1 MQNAIARRRNA
12 AVLALVVA
20 SGAALAACGTEQ
32 ATTPAGQ
39 TPVAN
44 VQPGGQAPALGPD
57 REHLAQSPDG
67 FTDPQARAP
76 DPSRANRGNPPAPRI
91 IRGIGTPP
99 SCVPAARS

>member
-20 SGAALAACGTEQ
+20 SGAALAACGTEE
-32 ATTPAGQ
+32 AATPAGQ

-44 VQPGGQAPALGPD
+44 VQPGGQAPVLGPD

-67 FTDPQARAP
+67 LTDPTDSPAISGKLRLLLEDRAR
-76 DPSRANRGNPPAPRI
+76 
-91 IRGIGTPP
+91 
-99 SCVPAARS
+99 